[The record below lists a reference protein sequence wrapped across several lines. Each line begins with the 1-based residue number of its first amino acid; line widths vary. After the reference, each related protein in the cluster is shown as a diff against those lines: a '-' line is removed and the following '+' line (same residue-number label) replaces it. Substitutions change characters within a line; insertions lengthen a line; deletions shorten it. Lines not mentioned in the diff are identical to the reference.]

1 MNTEPSFPGF
11 KPMLDTD
18 GQIDHLRSK
27 GVSFRYMSE
36 SDARNYLEQN
46 NNYFRLRAYRKN
58 FDKHPDG
65 IRKGNYI
72 DLDFAMLVDLS
83 VIDMRLRYVL
93 LQLVL

>member
-1 MNTEPSFPGF
+1 MNTESSFSLE

-18 GQIDHLRSK
+18 GQIDHLIKK

-36 SDARNYLEQN
+36 SDARVYLEQN

-65 IRKGNYI
+65 INKGKYI

-83 VIDMRLRYVL
+83 VIDMRRS
-93 LQLVL
+93 